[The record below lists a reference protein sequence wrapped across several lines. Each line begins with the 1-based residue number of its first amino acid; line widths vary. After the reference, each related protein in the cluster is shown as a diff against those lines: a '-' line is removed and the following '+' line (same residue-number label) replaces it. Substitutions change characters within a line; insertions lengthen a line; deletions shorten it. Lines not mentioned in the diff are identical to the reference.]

1 MEKSKSKPKPSLL
14 DDNSKS
20 KPKPSLLDDNSKSK
34 PKPSLLDDNSKLKA
48 KPSLLDDNQKNYIFD
63 DCDKDQDDT
72 SSQIAV
78 FGSTDDKYIKSV
90 DVYLAELN
98 KLNKTYDLKK
108 CAFCKKNVF

>member
-14 DDNSKS
+14 DDNSKL
-20 KPKPSLLDDNSKSK
+20 KTKPSLLDN
-34 PKPSLLDDNSKLKA
+34 NSKLKP
-48 KPSLLDDNQKNYIFD
+48 KPSLLDDNQKNYIFE
-63 DCDKDQDDT
+63 DCDKDKDQDDT

-78 FGSTDDKYIKSV
+78 FGSAEDKNIKSV

-108 CAFCKKNVF
+108 CAFCKKNVC